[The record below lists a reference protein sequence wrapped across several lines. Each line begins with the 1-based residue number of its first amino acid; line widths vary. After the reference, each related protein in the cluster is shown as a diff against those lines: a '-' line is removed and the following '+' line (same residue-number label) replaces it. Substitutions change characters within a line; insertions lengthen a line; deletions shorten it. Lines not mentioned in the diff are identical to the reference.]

1 MDSLF
6 AGCGYVGRQVALRE
20 LADGGAVAA
29 IVRTAESAERL
40 NREGIAA
47 LSADLENEST
57 CTGVRRGRVLYWFV
71 PPQPEGDQDRRLR
84 CFIQCAVESGE
95 RPSRVVLISTTG
107 VYGECQGEW
116 VTEDR
121 ALAPQTGRAR
131 RRVDAEQVMR
141 TWCQR
146 HDIPIVALRVPGI
159 YGAGKLPLK
168 RLREGLPVLAPE
180 LAPWSNRVH
189 VEDLISVCLAA
200 ARIEY
205 PLPVY
210 NVSDGH
216 PSTMTDF
223 FFSVADMTGLPR
235 PPVVDKQEATAAL
248 STEMRSYLAE
258 SKRIDNTRM
267 REHLGVD
274 VRYPDLASGLS
285 VLVGG

>member
-47 LSADLENEST
+47 VSADLENEST
-57 CTGVRRGRVLYWFV
+57 GTGVLRGRVLYWFV

-116 VTEDR
+116 ATEYR
-121 ALAPQTGRAR
+121 TLAPQTGRAR

-141 TWCQR
+141 TWCQM

-200 ARIEY
+200 ARIEH

-210 NVSDGH
+210 NISDGH

-223 FFSVADMTGLPR
+223 FFSVADVTGLPR

-248 STEMRSYLAE
+248 SAEMRSYLAE

>member
-20 LADGGAVAA
+20 LADGGTVAA

-47 LSADLENEST
+47 VSADLENESP
-57 CTGVRRGRVLYWFV
+57 CTGVLRGRVLYWFV

-107 VYGECQGEW
+107 VYGDCQGEW

-200 ARIEY
+200 ARIEH

-248 STEMRSYLAE
+248 SAEMRSYLAE

>member
-1 MDSLF
+1 M
-6 AGCGYVGRQVALRE
+6 GRQVALRE

-47 LSADLENEST
+47 LSADLEND
-57 CTGVRRGRVLYWFV
+57 CPRTGTLRGRVLYWFV
-71 PPQPEGDQDRRLR
+71 PPQPEGDKDRRLR
-84 CFIQCAVESGE
+84 CFIQCAAESGE

-107 VYGECQGEW
+107 VYGDCQGEW
-116 VTEDR
+116 VSEDR
-121 ALAPQTGRAR
+121 ALAPRTGRAR

-141 TWCQR
+141 RWCQV
-146 HDIPIVALRVPGI
+146 HNIPMVALRVPGI

-189 VEDLISVCLAA
+189 VEDLNSVCLAA
-200 ARIEY
+200 ARIEH

-210 NVSDGH
+210 NVSDDH

-223 FFSVADMTGLPR
+223 FFSVADATGLPR

-248 STEMRSYLAE
+248 SAEMRSYLAE

-274 VRYPDLASGLS
+274 VRYPDLRSGLS
-285 VLVGG
+285 ALVGG

>member
-47 LSADLENEST
+47 VSADLENESP
-57 CTGVRRGRVLYWFV
+57 CTGVLRGPVLYWFV

-107 VYGECQGEW
+107 VYGDCQGEW

-141 TWCQR
+141 TWCQM

-180 LAPWSNRVH
+180 LAPWSNRIH

-200 ARIEY
+200 ARIEH
-205 PLPVY
+205 PLAVY

-223 FFSVADMTGLPR
+223 FFSVADITGLPR

-248 STEMRSYLAE
+248 SAEMRSYLAE

-274 VRYPDLASGLS
+274 VLYPDLASGLS

>member
-1 MDSLF
+1 MHSSF

-20 LADGGAVAA
+20 LADGGSVSAM
-29 IVRTAESAERL
+29 VRTAKSAERL
-40 NREGIAA
+40 NRQGIHAV
-47 LSADLENEST
+47 SADLESDCPPEKFLS
-57 CTGVRRGRVLYWFV
+57 GRVLYWFA
-71 PPQPEGDQDRRLR
+71 PPQPDGDQDRRLR
-84 CFIQCAVESGE
+84 HFVDCAQDAGE

-107 VYGECQGEW
+107 VYGDCQGDW

-121 ALAPQTGRAR
+121 ALAPITGRAC
-131 RRVDAEQVMR
+131 RRVDAEHSMR
-141 TWCQR
+141 DWCR
-146 HDIPIVALRVPGI
+146 MHDILVVALRVPGI

-189 VEDLISVCLAA
+189 VEDLISACLAA
-200 ARIEY
+200 ARIAE

-216 PSTMTDF
+216 PSTMPDF
-223 FFSVADMTGLPR
+223 FFSVADAVGLPR
-235 PPVVDKQEATAAL
+235 PPVVDRQEATAAL
-248 STEMRSYLAE
+248 SAEMRSYLAE

-267 REHLGVD
+267 REHLGID

-285 VLVGG
+285 TLFGE

>member
-1 MDSLF
+1 M
-6 AGCGYVGRQVALRE
+6 
-20 LADGGAVAA
+20 
-29 IVRTAESAERL
+29 
-40 NREGIAA
+40 
-47 LSADLENEST
+47 
-57 CTGVRRGRVLYWFV
+57 
-71 PPQPEGDQDRRLR
+71 
-84 CFIQCAVESGE
+84 
-95 RPSRVVLISTTG
+95 
-107 VYGECQGEW
+107 
-116 VTEDR
+116 
-121 ALAPQTGRAR
+121 
-131 RRVDAEQVMR
+131 
-141 TWCQR
+141 

-200 ARIEY
+200 ARIEH
-205 PLPVY
+205 PLAVY

-223 FFSVADMTGLPR
+223 FFSVADITGLPR

-248 STEMRSYLAE
+248 SAEMRSYLAE

>member
-1 MDSLF
+1 
-6 AGCGYVGRQVALRE
+6 VAE
-20 LADGGAVAA
+20 
-29 IVRTAESAERL
+29 IVRTSESAERL
-40 NREGIAA
+40 NREGIEAV
-47 LSADLENEST
+47 SADLENESP
-57 CTGVRRGRVLYWFV
+57 CTGVLRRRVLYWFV

-107 VYGECQGEW
+107 VYGDCQGEW

-200 ARIEY
+200 ARIEH

-223 FFSVADMTGLPR
+223 FFSVADITGLPR

-248 STEMRSYLAE
+248 SAEMRSYLAE

-267 REHLGVD
+267 REHLEVD

>member
-29 IVRTAESAERL
+29 IVRTAESAKRL

-47 LSADLENEST
+47 VSADLENEST
-57 CTGVRRGRVLYWFV
+57 CAGVLRRRVLYWFV

-107 VYGECQGEW
+107 VYGDCQGEW

-131 RRVDAEQVMR
+131 RRVDAEQIMR
-141 TWCQR
+141 TWCHR

-200 ARIEY
+200 ARIEH
-205 PLPVY
+205 PLAVY

-248 STEMRSYLAE
+248 SAEMRSYLAE

-267 REHLGVD
+267 REHLGID

>member
-29 IVRTAESAERL
+29 IVRTAESAKRL

-47 LSADLENEST
+47 VSADLENESP
-57 CTGVRRGRVLYWFV
+57 CTGVLRGRVLYWFV

-107 VYGECQGEW
+107 VYGDCQGEW

-141 TWCQR
+141 TWCQM
-146 HDIPIVALRVPGI
+146 HEIPIVALRVPGI

-200 ARIEY
+200 ARIEH
-205 PLPVY
+205 PLAVY

-223 FFSVADMTGLPR
+223 FFSVADITGLPR
-235 PPVVDKQEATAAL
+235 PPVVDKREATAAL
-248 STEMRSYLAE
+248 SVEMRSYLAE

-285 VLVGG
+285 VLVAG

>member
-1 MDSLF
+1 
-6 AGCGYVGRQVALRE
+6 VALRE

-47 LSADLENEST
+47 LCADLEND
-57 CTGVRRGRVLYWFV
+57 CPRTGALRGRVLYWFV

-84 CFIQCAVESGE
+84 CFIQCADGSGE

-107 VYGECQGEW
+107 VYGDCQGEW
-116 VTEDR
+116 VSEDR
-121 ALAPQTGRAR
+121 ALAPRTGRAR

-141 TWCQR
+141 RWCQVR
-146 HDIPIVALRVPGI
+146 NIPMVALRVPGI

-200 ARIEY
+200 ARIEH

-210 NVSDGH
+210 NVSDDY

-223 FFSVADMTGLPR
+223 FFSVADATGLPR

-248 STEMRSYLAE
+248 SAEMRSYLAE

-274 VRYPDLASGLS
+274 VRYPDLRSGLS
-285 VLVGG
+285 ALVGG

>member
-40 NREGIAA
+40 NREGIEAV
-47 LSADLENEST
+47 SADLENESP
-57 CTGVRRGRVLYWFV
+57 CTGVLRGRVLYWFV

-84 CFIQCAVESGE
+84 CFIQYAVESGE
-95 RPSRVVLISTTG
+95 RPFRVVLISTTG
-107 VYGECQGEW
+107 VYGDCQGEW

-121 ALAPQTGRAR
+121 TLAPQTGRAR

-141 TWCQR
+141 TWCQM

-180 LAPWSNRVH
+180 LAPWSNRIH

-200 ARIEY
+200 ARIEH
-205 PLPVY
+205 PLAVY

-223 FFSVADMTGLPR
+223 FFSVADITGLPR

-248 STEMRSYLAE
+248 SAEMRSYLAE

>member
-47 LSADLENEST
+47 VSADLENEST
-57 CTGVRRGRVLYWFV
+57 GTGVLRGRVLYWFV

-84 CFIQCAVESGE
+84 CFIQYAVESGE

-107 VYGECQGEW
+107 VYGDCQGEW

-121 ALAPQTGRAR
+121 TLAPQTGRAR

-141 TWCQR
+141 TWCQM

-200 ARIEY
+200 ARIEH

-210 NVSDGH
+210 NASDGH
-216 PSTMTDF
+216 PSAMTDF

>member
-40 NREGIAA
+40 NREGIEAV
-47 LSADLENEST
+47 SADLENESP
-57 CTGVRRGRVLYWFV
+57 CTGVLRGRVLYWFV

-84 CFIQCAVESGE
+84 CFIQYAVESGE
-95 RPSRVVLISTTG
+95 RPFRVVLISTTG
-107 VYGECQGEW
+107 VYGDCQGEW

-121 ALAPQTGRAR
+121 TLAPQTGRAR

-141 TWCQR
+141 TWCQM

-200 ARIEY
+200 ARIEH
-205 PLPVY
+205 PLAVY

-223 FFSVADMTGLPR
+223 FFSVADITGLPR

-248 STEMRSYLAE
+248 SAEMRSYLAE

>member
-20 LADGGAVAA
+20 LAAGGAVAA

-47 LSADLENEST
+47 VSADLENEST
-57 CTGVRRGRVLYWFV
+57 GTGVLRGRVLYWFV

-107 VYGECQGEW
+107 VYGDCQGEW

-131 RRVDAEQVMR
+131 RRVDAAQVMR

-200 ARIEY
+200 ARIEH
-205 PLPVY
+205 PLAVY

>member
-1 MDSLF
+1 M
-6 AGCGYVGRQVALRE
+6 GRQVALRE

-47 LSADLENEST
+47 LSADLEND
-57 CTGVRRGRVLYWFV
+57 CPRTGALRGRVLYWFV

-84 CFIQCAVESGE
+84 CFIQCADGSGE

-107 VYGECQGEW
+107 VYGDCQGEW
-116 VTEDR
+116 VSEDR
-121 ALAPQTGRAR
+121 ALAPRTGRAR

-141 TWCQR
+141 RWCQVR
-146 HDIPIVALRVPGI
+146 NIPMVALRVPGI

-200 ARIEY
+200 ARIEH

-210 NVSDGH
+210 NVSDDY

-223 FFSVADMTGLPR
+223 FFSVADATGLPR

-248 STEMRSYLAE
+248 SAEMRSYLAE

-274 VRYPDLASGLS
+274 VRYPDLRSGLS
-285 VLVGG
+285 ALVGG

>member
-1 MDSLF
+1 MHSSF

-20 LADGGAVAA
+20 LADGGSVSAM
-29 IVRTAESAERL
+29 VRTAESAQRL
-40 NREGIAA
+40 NRQGIHAV
-47 LSADLENEST
+47 SADLESDCPPEKFLS
-57 CTGVRRGRVLYWFV
+57 GRVLYWFA
-71 PPQPEGDQDRRLR
+71 PPQPDGDQDRRLR
-84 CFIQCAVESGE
+84 HFVGCAQDAGE

-107 VYGECQGEW
+107 VYGDCQGDW

-121 ALAPQTGRAR
+121 ALAPITGRAR
-131 RRVDAEQVMR
+131 RRVDAEHSMR
-141 TWCQR
+141 DWCR
-146 HDIPIVALRVPGI
+146 LHDVPVAALRVPGI

-189 VEDLISVCLAA
+189 VEDLISACLAA
-200 ARIEY
+200 ARIAE

-216 PSTMTDF
+216 PSTMPDF
-223 FFSVADMTGLPR
+223 FFSVADAAGLPR
-235 PPVVDKQEATAAL
+235 PPVVDRQEATAAL
-248 STEMRSYLAE
+248 SAEMRSYLAE
-258 SKRIDNTRM
+258 SKRIDNARM

-285 VLVGG
+285 ALFGK

>member
-40 NREGIAA
+40 NREGIEAV
-47 LSADLENEST
+47 SADLENESP
-57 CTGVRRGRVLYWFV
+57 CTGVLRGRVLYWFV

-84 CFIQCAVESGE
+84 CFIQYAVESGE
-95 RPSRVVLISTTG
+95 RPFRVVLISTTG
-107 VYGECQGEW
+107 VYGDCQGEW

-121 ALAPQTGRAR
+121 TLAPQTGRAR

-141 TWCQR
+141 TWCQM

-200 ARIEY
+200 ARIEH
-205 PLPVY
+205 PLAVY

-223 FFSVADMTGLPR
+223 FFSVADITGLPR

>member
-1 MDSLF
+1 MDSFF

-47 LSADLENEST
+47 LSADLEND
-57 CTGVRRGRVLYWFV
+57 CPRTGTLRGRVLYWFV

-84 CFIQCAVESGE
+84 GFIQCAAESGE

-107 VYGECQGEW
+107 VYGDCQGEW
-116 VTEDR
+116 VSEDR
-121 ALAPQTGRAR
+121 ALAPRTGRAR

-141 TWCQR
+141 RWCQV
-146 HDIPIVALRVPGI
+146 HNIPMVALRVPGI

-200 ARIEY
+200 ARIEH

-210 NVSDGH
+210 NVSDDH

-223 FFSVADMTGLPR
+223 FFSVADATGLPR

-248 STEMRSYLAE
+248 SAEMRSYLAE

-274 VRYPDLASGLS
+274 VRYPDLRSGLS
-285 VLVGG
+285 ALVGG

>member
-20 LADGGAVAA
+20 LADGGTVAA

-47 LSADLENEST
+47 VSVDLENESP
-57 CTGVRRGRVLYWFV
+57 CTGVLRGRVLYWFV

-107 VYGECQGEW
+107 VYGDCQGEW

-180 LAPWSNRVH
+180 LAPWSNRIH

-200 ARIEY
+200 ARIEH
-205 PLPVY
+205 PLAVY

-223 FFSVADMTGLPR
+223 FFSVADITGLPR